1 MFIRIGDYLA
11 DLVTHHQRWIY
22 AQDALPEHGK
32 LVEFFC
38 ADGVVRA
45 GIGQG
50 QEPPFVVFSPNELH
64 KLTDNRDRV
73 GPLMWRY
80 KKEEA

>member
-1 MFIRIGDYLA
+1 MLMRIGTYLA
-11 DLVTHHQRWIY
+11 EIVTRPNRWIHTQN
-22 AQDALPEHGK
+22 AMPEHGK

-38 ADGVVRA
+38 ADGRVRP

-50 QEPPFVVFSPNELH
+50 QEPPFVVFLPEELH
-64 KLTDNRDRV
+64 KLTDNRDSV

-80 KKEEA
+80 KREEA